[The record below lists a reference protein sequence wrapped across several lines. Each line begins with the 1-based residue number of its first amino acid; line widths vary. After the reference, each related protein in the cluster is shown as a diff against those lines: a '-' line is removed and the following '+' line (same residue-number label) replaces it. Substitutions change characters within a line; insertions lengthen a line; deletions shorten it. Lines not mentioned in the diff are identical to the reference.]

1 MARSHGKPE
10 LEGCLG
16 SVVMGVSALSLQQSL
31 IQSTQGAW
39 KALAGINIRFLPA
52 TTPLTTGHPRISFFP
67 QKLSNHNNSNK
78 KSTHYCN
85 ESFAYANKNT
95 ISHPKQR
102 PQMSSVAAL
111 PSGHPHFPL

>member
-1 MARSHGKPE
+1 MARSRGKPE

-31 IQSTQGAW
+31 IQSTHGAW
-39 KALAGINIRFLPA
+39 KALAAINTRFLPV
-52 TTPLTTGHPRISFFP
+52 TPLTTGHPRISFFS
-67 QKLSNHNNSNK
+67 QKLLDHNNSNK
-78 KSTHYCN
+78 KSAHYCN

-95 ISHPKQR
+95 ISQPKQR

-111 PSGHPHFPL
+111 PSGHPHFPI